1 MKNFVSFS
9 DMETLLSGIGSKIS
23 SLESGLSSLEE
34 TVRNL
39 GGFEAGDLAER
50 VSALEERTVEYDD
63 TELRQLISSEAST
76 RAGADSALQSTV
88 STHTSQIAALQG
100 KVSASLSGSTLYL
113 NWYGGGT
120 WRGHAVIPSFF
131 IRASCNV
138 WLKLIAAFSALR
150 QSQSG
155 IVTFFRTYFPI
166 SAMSAEI

>member
-34 TVRNL
+34 TIRNL

-76 RAGADSALQSTV
+76 RASADSALQSTV
-88 STHTSQIAALQG
+88 STHTNQIAALQG

-113 NWYGGGT
+113 SW
-120 WRGHAVIPSFF
+120 
-131 IRASCNV
+131 
-138 WLKLIAAFSALR
+138 
-150 QSQSG
+150 
-155 IVTFFRTYFPI
+155 
-166 SAMSAEI
+166 